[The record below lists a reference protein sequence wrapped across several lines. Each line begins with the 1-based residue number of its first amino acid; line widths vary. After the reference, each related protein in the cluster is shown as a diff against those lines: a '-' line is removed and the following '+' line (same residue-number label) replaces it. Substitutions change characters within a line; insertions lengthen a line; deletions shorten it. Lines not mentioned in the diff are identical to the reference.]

1 MARSLNNIYV
11 ALTKISDPFEVSDI
25 IAANIENGTIV
36 GVISEGPTVNNSV
49 LYIAAT
55 LPVGLNF
62 RYGY

>member
-1 MARSLNNIYV
+1 MARSMRDISV
-11 ALTKISDPFEVSDI
+11 ALTKIPDPFDVPDI
-25 IAANIENGTIV
+25 IAANIEGGTIV

-55 LPVGLNF
+55 LPVDLYF